1 MTDEPIIETPE
12 SIHCP
17 KCKSTDWFCWD
28 ERQFDC
34 WDKKTGSH
42 RGVEVVG
49 YLGCKVCDTRWI
61 DFSVV
66 NDDPDC
72 ECDNDY

>member
-1 MTDEPIIETPE
+1 MSDQEVIQ
-12 SIHCP
+12 CP

-61 DFSVV
+61 DFSVI
-66 NDDPDC
+66 NDDPEC